1 MRANEIVAQARNYER
16 TDDLA
21 PAEALLSV
29 LIDLFTAGEPA
40 EPVRPQEV
48 QRAWEL
54 LTRDLG
60 VPDWLLQSQALAD
73 GVDVLAGNL
82 LEAGRLDLADSLRA
96 LHEPRFEGAVRSP
109 ELPAERLRTLG
120 VDEPAPTERRLWVP
134 RVGPGPLGRAT

>member
-1 MRANEIVAQARNYER
+1 MRANEIVAQARGYER
-16 TDDLA
+16 TDDLE

-29 LIDLFTAGEPA
+29 LIDLFTAGELA
-40 EPVRPQEV
+40 MPVRPEEV

-82 LEAGRLDLADSLRA
+82 VEAGRPDLAESLRA

-109 ELPAERLRTLG
+109 EVPAGRLRMLESE
-120 VDEPAPTERRLWVP
+120 EPAPTDRRLWVP

>member
-16 TDDLA
+16 TDEA
-21 PAEALLSV
+21 TPAEALLSV
-29 LIDLFTAGEPA
+29 LIDLFIGAEPA
-40 EPVRPQEV
+40 VPVRPQEV

-82 LEAGRLDLADSLRA
+82 MEAGRPDLADSLRA

-109 ELPAERLRTLG
+109 EVPAERLRVLG
-120 VDEPAPTERRLWVP
+120 SEQPAATDRRLWVP
-134 RVGPGPLGRAT
+134 RAGAGPLGRAT